1 MLRNAKSPL
10 LVLSILSALTLSL
23 SLSIPAFAQEVQDS
37 AAPAAERG
45 SIVEDRAASKLMEAG
60 DARLEADETE
70 KALEIWRS
78 VIERYPRSKVR
89 YEAHLRLGD
98 YLLDK
103 KRAFDEARGHFET
116 VSQEANTD
124 TDQRAEATL
133 KAGICFYEGRHYGQC
148 FKTLRLVIEE
158 YPESGN
164 VNEAYYYIGLGH
176 FKLGHYSRA
185 IEALEKVGTALSEED
200 TQIEKVEAGKRLF
213 LKIDD
218 NDLAILE
225 PGETITVECKAASG
239 DIEKVVCYPIGRQV
253 RVVLGSIPTGLGRPL
268 PGNRRLEVKGG
279 DKIEVTYVDSHTA
292 DKKFDQPRLF
302 NVNVVGTAVVQIT
315 DGSFADTLAGVVIG
329 KQANV
334 QIFDADMDR
343 TDNPDTLGAI
353 AEIWREKSDE
363 ELDAEMA
370 ALAASGQ
377 LPDPNDPTAEEVQV
391 EKYKKID
398 EAPFQLTEIKHEPA
412 PIEEEPPV
420 DAVEGESE
428 GVPEGEAADP
438 AAPAAAEGEVTAETA
453 ETQPEPPKAEAP
465 ALADA
470 PAPDPAAP
478 PAEGDAQ
485 ADGAPAEPVVE
496 EDPTFHSGIFRGQ
509 IAIAE
514 AAEPIANDP
523 LLQAKAG
530 DLLKIRYTDSVNL
543 TRTAREL
550 VVEARCIE
558 GNLGNVRVTK
568 TDIADSELRIRTQLR
583 TAEALTHIGNHYKEF
598 GLQEKAQAK
607 YGEALDVSEEVL
619 SDAQKLGGT
628 ILEQAYVQLWR
639 TYFAMENFNLAV
651 AMSQRLMRE
660 FPESTFVDEAM
671 LQQADAFRGQGKLP
685 DAIRLY
691 SSILRLNASP
701 LKGEAQFGIAETY
714 EGMAANAAATQA
726 DQLYER
732 AFTEYQKVYEQFPDS
747 GRVGD
752 SVAKMANF
760 YYQKKD
766 YARAIDVFENVLSD
780 YQDANFLDV
789 ILFNYGRCLYRLER
803 RREART
809 MFDQLI
815 NEFPESDVAPE
826 AKRISDALVKA
837 GF

>member
-1 MLRNAKSPL
+1 MNRIVTLTFSAIALAAAGFALPVNA
-10 LVLSILSALTLSL
+10 
-23 SLSIPAFAQEVQDS
+23 QDTQAS
-37 AAPAAERG
+37 AAPTAVRG
-45 SIVEDRAASKLMEAG
+45 SIVEDRAARKLMEAG

-70 KALEIWRS
+70 KALEIWKS

-89 YEAHLRLGD
+89 YEAHMRLGD
-98 YLLDK
+98 YLLEK
-103 KRAFDEARGHFET
+103 KRTFDEARGHFEI
-116 VSQEANTD
+116 VAQEANTD
-124 TDQRAEATL
+124 ATQRAESTL
-133 KAGICFYEGRHYGQC
+133 KTGVCFYEGRHYGQC
-148 FKTLRLVIEE
+148 FKTLRTVIEE
-158 YPESGN
+158 YPESGD

-185 IEALEKVGTALSEED
+185 IEALEKVGTALSKED

-225 PGETITVECKAASG
+225 PGETITVSCKAGSG
-239 DIEKVVCYPIGRQV
+239 DIEEVECHPIGRQV
-253 RVVLGSIPTGLGRPL
+253 RVVLGSIPTGLGRPAI
-268 PGNRRLEVKGG
+268 GNRRLEVKGG

-292 DKKFDQPRLF
+292 AKKFDQPRLF
-302 NVNVVGTAVVQIT
+302 NVNVVGTAVAQIT

-343 TDNPDTLGAI
+343 TDNPDKLGAI
-353 AEIWREKSDE
+353 GEIWREKSDE
-363 ELDAEMA
+363 ELDAELA
-370 ALAASGQ
+370 ALAASGE
-377 LPDPNDPTAEEVQV
+377 LPDPNDPEADKPKI

-398 EAPFQLTEIKHEPA
+398 EAPFQLTEIKHQP
-412 PIEEEPPV
+412 PPVEEEPPE
-420 DAVEGESE
+420 DAVEGETTEDTDNTE
-428 GVPEGEAADP
+428 GTTAATEGG
-438 AAPAAAEGEVTAETA
+438 APAAAEPAPTPAPEVVAA
-453 ETQPEPPKAEAP
+453 DPAP
-465 ALADA
+465 AEGET
-470 PAPDPAAP
+470 PAPTEGDPAA
-478 PAEGDAQ
+478 EG
-485 ADGAPAEPVVE
+485 AEPVVI

-509 IAIAE
+509 VVIAD
-514 AAEPIANDP
+514 AAEPIGGDA
-523 LLQAKAG
+523 LLQAKPG
-530 DLLKIRYTDSVNL
+530 DLLKIRYNDAVNL
-543 TRTAREL
+543 SRTAREL
-550 VVEARCIE
+550 VVDARCIE

-568 TDIADSELRIRTQLR
+568 TDIADSELRIKTQLR

-598 GLQEKAQAK
+598 GLEEKAQAK
-607 YGEALDVSEEVL
+607 YGEALDVAEDVL
-619 SDAQKLGGT
+619 SDAQKLGGS

-671 LQQADAFRGQGKLP
+671 LQQASAFRSQGKLP
-685 DAIRLY
+685 DAIRLF

-714 EGMAANAAATQA
+714 EDMAANAAATQSE
-726 DQLYER
+726 QLYER

-766 YARAIDVFENVLSD
+766 YSRAIDVFENVLSD
-780 YQDANFLDV
+780 YPDANFLDI

-803 RREART
+803 RSEARR